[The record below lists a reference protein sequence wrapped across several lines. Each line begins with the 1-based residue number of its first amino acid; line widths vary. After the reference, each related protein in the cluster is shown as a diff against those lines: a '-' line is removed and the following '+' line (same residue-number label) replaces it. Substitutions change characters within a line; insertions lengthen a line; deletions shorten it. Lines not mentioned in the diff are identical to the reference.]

1 LFARAGEAS
10 AAVVARNALSFLDI
24 TSAQG
29 LAAWSEQRSARTSSA
44 RLRGSKWV
52 LDWSNLGTKT
62 EVLMRS
68 KLLKV
73 ALGCGF
79 AAALVA
85 PALACDFH
93 KTTAENDQPMAQ
105 SQQTTPDAPQ
115 TAQSQPADT
124 GSN

>member
-1 LFARAGEAS
+1 M
-10 AAVVARNALSFLDI
+10 
-24 TSAQG
+24 
-29 LAAWSEQRSARTSSA
+29 
-44 RLRGSKWV
+44 
-52 LDWSNLGTKT
+52 NLGTKT

-68 KLLKV
+68 KLLRV

-93 KTTAENDQPMAQ
+93 KTTAENNQPMAQ

-115 TAQSQPADT
+115 TAQSQPAADS